1 MILVYNNL
9 PIETKIISLTMHIY
23 VGIPVIITDVEQKD
37 RRKKKFVD
45 TMIKLSI
52 FRSLYNE
59 ESFRSSMY

>member
-1 MILVYNNL
+1 
-9 PIETKIISLTMHIY
+9 MHIY
-23 VGIPVIITDVEQKD
+23 IGVPVIITDVEQKD
-37 RRKKKFVD
+37 RRKKLFVD